1 MKQTNNLKKECQES
15 KKDSQRIRHNSCQYK
30 FAGCQKTAEFQHIL
44 KLGLVKIDKG
54 WICLNCKELI
64 EQSSNQKK

>member
-54 WICLNCKELI
+54 
-64 EQSSNQKK
+64 

>member
-1 MKQTNNLKKECQES
+1 MKQKNKQTKL
-15 KKDSQRIRHNSCQYK
+15 QRPCQYQYS
-30 FAGCQKTAEFQHIL
+30 GCQKTAEFQHIL